1 MTRILDVKIDRVT
14 RIDILAKIQA
24 YLMVDSLHQ
33 IATVNPEFVMAARRD
48 TKFKEI
54 LNQTDLNIPDGFG
67 LQCAA
72 LYLGKK
78 IGDRITGV
86 DLTWEICKIASDH
99 NYSVYFLGAKD
110 GVAQSVAQKIRSI
123 YPHLKISGADSSN
136 PDDPGVIDHIN
147 QSDADILLVAYGAP
161 KQEKFIFE
169 SKNQLQVKLAMGVGG
184 TFDYIANIVPYAP
197 SWMRKIG
204 LEWLYRLFTQPK
216 RWKRI
221 FTATIM
227 FPLVVIKSRFIKK

>member
-1 MTRILDVKIDRVT
+1 MTKILDIKIDRVS
-14 RIDILAKIQA
+14 RNDVLAKIQA

-33 IATVNPEFVMAARRD
+33 IATVNPEFIMAARRD
-48 TKFKEI
+48 SKFKEI

-72 LYLGKK
+72 FYLGKK

-86 DLTWEICKIASDH
+86 DLTWEICKIASEH
-99 NYSVYFLGAKD
+99 NYSIYFLGAAD
-110 GVAQSVAQKIRSI
+110 GVAKKTADNIEAK
-123 YPHLKISGADSSN
+123 YPNLKIAGISSAN
-136 PDDPGVIDHIN
+136 PDDLNIIDNIN
-147 QSDADILLVAYGAP
+147 KSNADILLVAYGAP

-221 FTATIM
+221 FTATII
-227 FPLVVIKSRFIKK
+227 FPLVVIKSRFIKN